1 MQMFAHGLST
11 AALFYLAGILAER
24 TGTYQLDRF
33 GGLLTIM
40 PVFAGMLGVA
50 MFANLGLPGMAG
62 FVGEFFIFSGT
73 WGTLPLLTIFSML
86 GLVISALALLVM
98 YQRICLGALNERW
111 RGLPDLNM
119 RERLVLLPLLALLLV
134 FGVYPRPLM
143 AIANQTAVAM
153 ARFFAG

>member
-1 MQMFAHGLST
+1 
-11 AALFYLAGILAER
+11 
-24 TGTYQLDRF
+24 
-33 GGLLTIM
+33 M
-40 PVFAGMLGVA
+40 PVFAAMLGVA

-98 YQRICLGALNERW
+98 FQRICLGVLNERW
-111 RGLPDLNM
+111 RGLPDLST
-119 RERLVLLPLLALLLV
+119 RERMVLLPLLALLLV
-134 FGVYPRPLM
+134 FGVYPMPLM
-143 AIANQTAVAM
+143 AIANETAVAM